1 MTTVCQSFSTVGRTQ
16 ASTVMLALR
25 SSELASGTVT
35 QSFTPSNESALP
47 NLPVAVRVA
56 PEIVPVLP
64 VPDSSTV
71 LAPEA
76 SSKP

>member
-1 MTTVCQSFSTVGRTQ
+1 MTTVCQALSAVGLTQ
-16 ASTVMLALR
+16 ASSVMAAVR
-25 SSELASGTVT
+25 SSESASGTLT
-35 QSFTPSNESALP
+35 QSFTPSKERALP
-47 NLPVAVRVA
+47 NLPVAERVA

>member
-1 MTTVCQSFSTVGRTQ
+1 
-16 ASTVMLALR
+16 MLAVR